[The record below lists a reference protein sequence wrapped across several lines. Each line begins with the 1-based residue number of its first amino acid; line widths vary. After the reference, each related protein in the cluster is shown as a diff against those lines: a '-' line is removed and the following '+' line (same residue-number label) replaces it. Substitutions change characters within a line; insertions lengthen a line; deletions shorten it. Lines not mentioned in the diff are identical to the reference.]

1 MGVGTGTDATASH
14 QSAHAV
20 TATGWR
26 TQPTTPWRR
35 YAARTLD
42 ISFNG
47 TLGYFVI
54 MIVFYALA
62 PATADQVF
70 ALLLGPEG
78 PDGLLVD
85 VFLTVIL
92 ASIIGGCL
100 IGVTGMTLGK
110 LIFGIKVTRPDG
122 SIPGLG
128 AGLARDISVLVRGM
142 GFGIPII
149 VLITMLVSYQRLKN
163 LGSTSWDEGK
173 YVVWHRPSGSGQYV
187 LNVIGIVLILIL
199 AQVGLTQP

>member
-35 YAARTLD
+35 YAARILD
-42 ISFNG
+42 IGFNG
-47 TLGYFVI
+47 ALGYFVI
-54 MIVFYALA
+54 GIVFYAIA

-70 ALLLGPEG
+70 TLLEDQ
-78 PDGLLVD
+78 DGLLVD
-85 VFLTVIL
+85 VFLTAIL
-92 ASIIGGCL
+92 ASIISGCL

-110 LIFGIKVTRPDG
+110 LIFGVKVTRPDG

-163 LGSTSWDEGK
+163 SGSTSWDEGK
-173 YVVWHRPSGSGQYV
+173 YVVWHRSSGSGQYV
-187 LNVIGIVLILIL
+187 LNVIGIVLILVMH
-199 AQVGLTQP
+199 AVGLTQL